1 MRLSKRQ
8 RGWLARRGRLN
19 SPDQTTAENPGPT
32 IQAGGDRPD
41 GPASG
46 AGPRAVWDRKASRAE
61 RPTPEEEPLPEPEP
75 AAIPDQ
81 GPGPELEPEP
91 LPGPVSDLEP
101 EPLPGPVSDLE
112 RE

>member
-61 RPTPEEEPLPEPEP
+61 RPTLEEEPLPEPEP
-75 AAIPDQ
+75 AALPEPEPAALPDQ

-91 LPGPVSDLEP
+91 LPGPVSDLE
-101 EPLPGPVSDLE
+101 